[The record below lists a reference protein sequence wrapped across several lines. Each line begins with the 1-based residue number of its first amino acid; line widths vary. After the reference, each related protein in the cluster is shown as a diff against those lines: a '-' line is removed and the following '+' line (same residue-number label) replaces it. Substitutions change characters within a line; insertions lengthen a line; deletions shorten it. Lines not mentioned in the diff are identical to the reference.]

1 MLGGLLESRL
11 YAESKLLY
19 FDLTRRRP
27 PCGDF
32 LFLASPG
39 FACTVPQAHVRTQ
52 RATKEIIMIQ
62 IQLSNVT
69 LVLGAK
75 HIFENLNWEIQDGQK
90 IGLIGPNGAGKSSLF
105 KLILEEHSA
114 ELGGTVTRARQ
125 LRTGY
130 LPQQPELDLALTAF
144 EAALDG
150 NPRVAEVKSELED
163 VEASLGDSE
172 VYGDERRLQN
182 ALDRQAHLLD
192 EYQSYGGDSYPERVR
207 ELLIGLGMAEGD
219 LSKPLSVLSG
229 GQKKLVGL
237 ARLLL
242 VRPDVLLLDEPDNHL
257 DLPGKIF
264 LEKLIRAYEGTVV
277 IVSHDR
283 YLLDAVVTHIADL
296 EDGKLT
302 VFEGDY
308 SSYVMNKDARIAR
321 QEQLFRAQQK
331 EVDRLEAAI
340 KRYAIWGKVY
350 DNEDFAAKAKSMQK
364 RLDKIDKIEK
374 PITERRRMDLKL
386 NGWRGSNKVLELD
399 GVTKSFGGRHLFKE
413 INETIWHGERVGLIG
428 PNGSGKSVFIR
439 MVLGQEKPD
448 CGEIKIGPS
457 VSIAHYSQEHET
469 LDFEQ
474 TLLEAVRYAGR
485 MSESNAT
492 AFLLRYLFTYQQISQ
507 KIGELSGGERSRLQ
521 LALLVLS
528 GANFLLLDEPTNN
541 LDIPSAEVLEQ
552 ALEDFVGTVLVIS
565 HDRYFLDRTVERL
578 LAIEEGELSGYLG
591 GYSDYLESQ
600 R

>member
-1 MLGGLLESRL
+1 
-11 YAESKLLY
+11 
-19 FDLTRRRP
+19 
-27 PCGDF
+27 
-32 LFLASPG
+32 
-39 FACTVPQAHVRTQ
+39 
-52 RATKEIIMIQ
+52 MIQ

-75 HIFENLNWEIQDGQK
+75 HIFENLNWEIQRGQK

-105 KLILEEHSA
+105 KLIIDEYSA
-114 ELGGTVTRARQ
+114 ELGGTITRARQ
-125 LRTGY
+125 IRTGY
-130 LPQQPELDLALTAF
+130 LPQQPELDLTLTAF
-144 EAALDG
+144 NAALDG
-150 NPRVAEVKSELED
+150 NSRVAEVQAELEQ
-163 VEASLGDSE
+163 VEASLGDPA
-172 VYGDERRLQN
+172 VYGHKHRLQK
-182 ALDRQAHLLD
+182 ALDKQGRLLD
-192 EYQSYGGDSYPERVR
+192 EYQSYGGNSYPERVR
-207 ELLIGLGMAEGD
+207 GMLVGLGMAEGD

-229 GQKKLVGL
+229 GQKKLIGL

-264 LEKLIRAYEGTVV
+264 LEKLIREYEGTVV
-277 IVSHDR
+277 IISHDR

-296 EDGKLT
+296 EDGRLT

-308 SSYVMNKDARIAR
+308 SSYVMDKETRIAR
-321 QEQLFRAQQK
+321 QEQMFRAQQK
-331 EVDRLEAAI
+331 EIGRLEAAI

-364 RLDKIDKIEK
+364 RLDKMDVVEK
-374 PITERRRMDLKL
+374 PVIERRRMDLRL

-399 GVTKSFGGRHLFKE
+399 SVSKSFGEKRIFEQL
-413 INETIWHGERVGLIG
+413 NETIWHGERVGLIG

-439 MVLGQEKPD
+439 MLLGQENPD
-448 CGEIKIGPS
+448 GGEIKIGPS
-457 VSIAHYSQEHET
+457 VSIGHYAQEHET
-469 LDFEQ
+469 LNLEQ
-474 TLLEAVRYAGR
+474 TPLDAVRYAGS

-492 AFLLRYLFTYQQISQ
+492 ALLLRYLFTYQQVSQ

-521 LALLVLS
+521 LALVVLS

-541 LDIPSAEVLEQ
+541 LDIASAEVLEQ

-578 LAIEEGELSGYLG
+578 LAIEHGELVAYQG
-591 GYSDYLESQ
+591 GYSDYLEKRS
-600 R
+600 